1 MSAIGGIPQKTDSDM
16 EFSVPDV
23 YEGVPLGSVTVE
35 QRKEEEEEGREKLR
49 CNISLTTGLAKPA
62 RSYKVGMIFRIV
74 LSWSKKCVCVQLL
87 SRV

>member
-35 QRKEEEEEGREKLR
+35 QRKEEEEEDYFDKEL
-49 CNISLTTGLAKPA
+49 I
-62 RSYKVGMIFRIV
+62 
-74 LSWSKKCVCVQLL
+74 QLIKQRKEQ
-87 SRV
+87 SR

>member
-49 CNISLTTGLAKPA
+49 YFPLLHSAILLLLPSL
-62 RSYKVGMIFRIV
+62 RSF
-74 LSWSKKCVCVQLL
+74 SVQNYLKYQ
-87 SRV
+87 SM